1 MASQYRGHT
10 VTVDGRGYQT
20 IAPLAQVQVPV
31 TSQHQRGGVPLD
43 NITANSESLYGYM

>member
-10 VTVDGRGYQT
+10 VTVDGRHYQT
-20 IAPLAQVQVPV
+20 IAPLSQVQV